1 MIELSSSLSISSAPS
16 PPSSKILL
24 LGASGFVGQEIVKQ
38 VKDRSNIELI
48 CTSTSGKD
56 GTVAIDLTSPDAEE
70 KVARLAKGC
79 AGVISTVG
87 SLSGTSLDREINA
100 GAAAAARGA
109 FSAGIERFVAIGNN
123 PRVRRL
129 SKSVAFLNDY
139 ATGKEESERVIREL
153 FGTKACIVQ
162 PTFVVYGGD
171 EFGVSPPRV
180 ASSVGRLAEE
190 VLGLYPLQ
198 ALSRALPDS
207 LGVPLEAPT
216 SVESVASACLN
227 VGLGFCEGYDVLD
240 SKDAI
245 AMAATSHRPRG
256 CINEDECSIEEE
268 EETQRRRD
276 EIQRMLTNP
285 VDSDGSHDPIAL
297 MEELELLRPSSTK
310 PAYDESLNSRWSFV
324 LSKSDV
330 GTDILKQLQTEEGFS
345 PLQLV
350 FAVRDVY
357 MKISQEQRLVEIVL
371 ESRVLGADVDVTLST
386 SLMPMS
392 YDDEN
397 DGVLFVERFE
407 GVRLGG
413 IELPLPNSWK
423 GSRYLEITYLDDNMM
438 IARGNSGEPHF
449 LLRGE

>member
-1 MIELSSSLSISSAPS
+1 MPPLRRRQVTIPLVLLFLMIELSSSLSISSAPS

-162 PTFVVYGGD
+162 PTFVV
-171 EFGVSPPRV
+171 
-180 ASSVGRLAEE
+180 
-190 VLGLYPLQ
+190 
-198 ALSRALPDS
+198 ALR
-207 LGVPLEAPT
+207 
-216 SVESVASACLN
+216 
-227 VGLGFCEGYDVLD
+227 
-240 SKDAI
+240 
-245 AMAATSHRPRG
+245 
-256 CINEDECSIEEE
+256 
-268 EETQRRRD
+268 QR
-276 EIQRMLTNP
+276 
-285 VDSDGSHDPIAL
+285 
-297 MEELELLRPSSTK
+297 
-310 PAYDESLNSRWSFV
+310 
-324 LSKSDV
+324 
-330 GTDILKQLQTEEGFS
+330 
-345 PLQLV
+345 
-350 FAVRDVY
+350 
-357 MKISQEQRLVEIVL
+357 
-371 ESRVLGADVDVTLST
+371 
-386 SLMPMS
+386 
-392 YDDEN
+392 
-397 DGVLFVERFE
+397 
-407 GVRLGG
+407 
-413 IELPLPNSWK
+413 
-423 GSRYLEITYLDDNMM
+423 
-438 IARGNSGEPHF
+438 
-449 LLRGE
+449 